1 MNKAEKR
8 ECDKVAKVLPRVMCL
23 DEPMIGYA
31 ARSLSALARSS
42 LRSRNEIITFAAQ
55 WPFVVQHQDFIV
67 A

>member
-8 ECDKVAKVLPRVMCL
+8 ECDKIAKILPRVMCV

-42 LRSRNEIITFAAQ
+42 LRSRNEIIAFAAA
-55 WPFVVQHQDFIV
+55 WPLVVQHKDFI